1 MERDAALG
9 KPTLYEFL
17 FCKPYADISKFGYV
31 LLTGKLA
38 PWVLD
43 TRHGAEVLCGDA
55 QESSDLAGDP
65 HDGPDLACHPH
76 HAGVPALP
84 PPQGAGQASHP
95 APVWLH
101 LPLLQVNLAST
112 GSSTILD
119 PELRDAQFSRLH

>member
-43 TRHGAEVLCGDA
+43 TRHGAEVYVGMHRNLVIWLGTPMMV
-55 QESSDLAGDP
+55 LTWLVIP
-65 HDGPDLACHPH
+65 IM
-76 HAGVPALP
+76 PAFLLF
-84 PPQGAGQASHP
+84 
-95 APVWLH
+95 LH
-101 LPLLQVNLAST
+101 RKELGKPRIQLQF
-112 GSSTILD
+112 GYIY
-119 PELRDAQFSRLH
+119 RCYR